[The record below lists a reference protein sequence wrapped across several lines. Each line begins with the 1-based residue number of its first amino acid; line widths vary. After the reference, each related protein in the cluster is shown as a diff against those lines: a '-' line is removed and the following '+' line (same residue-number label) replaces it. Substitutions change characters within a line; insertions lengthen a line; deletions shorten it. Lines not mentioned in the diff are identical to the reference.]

1 MRLARRSRAKSFCP
15 ARNTG
20 AGRRPRKNESRGRA
34 RRGEKTN
41 TVRDLLGA
49 AAQKAFAPPGTQE
62 PGEGPEKMTAAGVR
76 DAERKRTRCAPLP
89 TAAARKAFALP
100 GTQKPGEG
108 PEKMTAAG
116 VRDAERKRTWCAS
129 CSPQPR
135 KKLCPARNTGAGRR
149 EKTTAAGV
157 RDAERKRTRCASCS
171 PQPREKLLPCPE
183 HRSRAKAPKKRQPRA
198 CETRRGNE
206 HGARLAHRS
215 RAKSF
220 CPARNTEAGRR
231 PRKNDSRGRARRGE
245 ETNTVRVLLTA
256 GVVFLRFRGWER
268 EIGKVR

>member
-135 KKLCPARNTGAGRR
+135 KKLL
-149 EKTTAAGV
+149 
-157 RDAERKRTRCASCS
+157 
-171 PQPREKLLPCPE
+171 PRPE